1 MARSAYIKTIVRLHF
16 LFQSIA
22 NSLLLLFSAR
32 RVRAPSLHSLIYIYL
47 LLLCC
52 IIVRCIYIYIYFD
65 FDEVVQ
71 CALVECERDSID
83 ILFQSIIIYTYLF
96 AIRQLFYSRCGRI
109 QCFLAPWV

>member
-1 MARSAYIKTIVRLHF
+1 M
-16 LFQSIA
+16 
-22 NSLLLLFSAR
+22 
-32 RVRAPSLHSLIYIYL
+32 
-47 LLLCC
+47 
-52 IIVRCIYIYIYFD
+52 YIYIYFD

-109 QCFLAPWV
+109 QCFLAQLWGVGAKGCGYC